1 MNTRTIYNI
10 YVRPPG
16 SQIWTL
22 HMKENHVPWRS
33 AAPDKANQEAIKI
46 INQGKYC
53 AFVKAITVSRNADEE
68 DSRPYAILADGST
81 LYVGS
86 CY

>member
-10 YVRPPG
+10 YIRPPG
-16 SQIWTL
+16 SQTWTQ

-33 AAPDKANQEAIKI
+33 GVPDKANQEAIKI

-53 AFVKAITVSRNADEE
+53 AFVKAITVSRDADEKE
-68 DSRPYAILADGST
+68 SRPYAVLADGSS
-81 LYVGS
+81 LYVGDF
-86 CY
+86 Y